1 VPGRQEWRQSEQE
14 SLGTL
19 QQVSPLLLPSS
30 PIALDGPTAL
40 CHGWMSRKVATLCSE
55 QRHPGVVLVAGDAMD
70 LHALLLDSMPD
81 IVFAK
86 DLDGRYIAG
95 NAAWARLLG
104 QSAST
109 LIGQLDSDLFPQDL
123 ASDFRRN
130 DLAMLEG
137 GQPQR
142 NEEWVTYPDGR

>member
-1 VPGRQEWRQSEQE
+1 
-14 SLGTL
+14 
-19 QQVSPLLLPSS
+19 
-30 PIALDGPTAL
+30 
-40 CHGWMSRKVATLCSE
+40 
-55 QRHPGVVLVAGDAMD
+55 MD

-130 DLAMLEG
+130 DLIQAVREYE
-137 GQPQR
+137 QR
-142 NEEWVTYPDGR
+142 HRRFGAL

>member
-1 VPGRQEWRQSEQE
+1 MIV
-14 SLGTL
+14 
-19 QQVSPLLLPSS
+19 
-30 PIALDGPTAL
+30 LDTGN
-40 CHGWMSRKVATLCSE
+40 
-55 QRHPGVVLVAGDAMD
+55 AMD
-70 LHALLLDSMPD
+70 LHAPLLDSMPD

-86 DLDGRYIAG
+86 DIDGRYIAG

-104 QSAST
+104 QPART

-142 NEEWVTYPDGR
+142 NEEWVT